1 LKPRSLIA
9 ATVVLF
15 ASCGG
20 TTPSA
25 DGPRTVTL
33 LAYDSFTPPEGIFD
47 SFTERTGISVEVVTG
62 GDSGSVISKA
72 ILTSGNPEGDVL
84 WGVDDTTLSRVE
96 EADVL
101 DSRAPVSEGD
111 VCVNYDKSWYA
122 DKGVAPPTSLD
133 DLVEPAYRGQLVV
146 QDPVNS
152 SPGLAFLMASI
163 ARYGDGWT
171 DWWKRLVAN
180 DVTIASDWTTAYT
193 VEFSGSSGKGRHPL
207 VVSYGSS
214 PPAEIVYAATP
225 IEEPPTAVIEST
237 CFRQVEYAGV
247 LRGTDDAD
255 AAQQLL
261 DFLLGV
267 EFQESMPLSLFVFPV
282 NPDAALPEVFEK
294 WAVRPRSPL
303 TIPPAEIQAN
313 RGSWLET
320 WRAIAL

>member
-1 LKPRSLIA
+1 MKPRSLIA
-9 ATVVLF
+9 AGLVLL

-20 TTPSA
+20 TTPGA

-33 LAYDSFTPPEGIFD
+33 LAYDAFTPPEGIFD
-47 SFTERTGISVEVVTG
+47 SFTERTGIAVEVVTG

-72 ILTSGNPEGDVL
+72 ILTAGNPEGDVL
-84 WGVDDTTLSRVE
+84 WGVDDTTLSRVD

-101 DSRAPVSEGD
+101 DSRALVSEGD
-111 VCVNYDKSWYA
+111 VCVNYDKAWYA

-133 DLVEPAYRGQLVV
+133 DLVKPAYRGQLVV

-163 ARYGDGWT
+163 ARYGDAWT
-171 DWWKRLVAN
+171 DWWRLLVAN
-180 DVTIASDWTTAYT
+180 DVTIVSDWTTAYT
-193 VEFSGSSGKGRHPL
+193 SEFSGSSGKGRHPL

-247 LRGTDDAD
+247 LRGADDAD
-255 AAQQLL
+255 AAQQVL
-261 DFLLGV
+261 DFLVGV

-303 TIPPAEIQAN
+303 TIPPAEIQTN
-313 RGSWLET
+313 RDSWLET
-320 WRAIAL
+320 WRTIAL